1 MTTVAPP
8 APVVV
13 QVTLVTL
20 PRHADLATTLPWSL
34 RS

>member
-1 MTTVAPP
+1 MTTPPPP

-13 QVTLVTL
+13 QLTLVSI
-20 PRHADLATTLPWSL
+20 PRTADLATTLPWSL